1 MKIEKF
7 SFLLSSESTFD
18 VVKGTN
24 KRGQYK
30 MKIKKFSFLL
40 SSESTFDVV
49 RGTNKRGQYKMKI
62 EKFGNNIE
70 VDLKRFAGV

>member
-1 MKIEKF
+1 
-7 SFLLSSESTFD
+7 
-18 VVKGTN
+18 
-24 KRGQYK
+24 

-62 EKFGNNIE
+62 KIFIFIVERKSFDVVKGTNKRGQYKMKIEKFGNNIE
-70 VDLKRFAGV
+70 VDPKRFAGV